1 MPQLS
6 CVLLVDDNDTTNY
19 LNRLLLE
26 RLGTAAHIL
35 VAPNGRQALDLLP
48 EHCPE
53 PTAPT
58 CPVLILLDLNMPVMD
73 GFEFLE
79 AYAQLPQTR
88 RDASVVLV
96 LTTSLNP
103 RDAERLR
110 TLPAAGTIAKPL
122 SKAKVAQ
129 LLHEHFGHPLPSA

>member
-1 MPQLS
+1 MPQLP
-6 CVLLVDDNDTTNY
+6 CVLLVDDDETTNY

-26 RLGTAAHIL
+26 RLGVAARIL

-53 PTAPT
+53 PGAPT
-58 CPVLILLDLNMPVMD
+58 CPVLILLDINMPVMN

-79 AYAQLPQTR
+79 AYAQLPPAR
-88 RDASVVLV
+88 RGASVVLM

-110 TLPAAGTIAKPL
+110 TLPVAGTIAKPL

-129 LLHEHFGHPLPSA
+129 LLHEHFGHPLPST